1 VDSVRPESGDG
12 RRPVP
17 DPGGLID
24 HLLHAHELERQW
36 LAERIHD
43 DPMQALV
50 AVGLRMQLLAA
61 RLGEAE
67 RKQMTEV
74 TDAVSS
80 AMATLR
86 GLLTYLRPRALEHK
100 KLEAILRTYLENAT
114 DDWHVDGQLDYRV
127 PEEPE
132 SRVVL
137 TLFRL
142 TQIAVEDVRRRGS
155 ATQLRIAVRPEDD
168 GLLTEVI
175 DNGPYD
181 GQPEGAGLSTREMR
195 EWALSGGGWWES
207 ETSAT
212 GTTVRFWL
220 PLTLVDTSP

>member
-1 VDSVRPESGDG
+1 TRFSRDWSSDVCSSDLHNRQVDSVRPESGDG

-74 TDAVSS
+74 TDAGSS

-86 GLLTYLRPRALEHK
+86 GLLTYLRPRALEAQQ
-100 KLEAILRTYLENAT
+100 LAASPRPYLAT
-114 DDWHVDGQLDYRV
+114 
-127 PEEPE
+127 
-132 SRVVL
+132 
-137 TLFRL
+137 
-142 TQIAVEDVRRRGS
+142 
-155 ATQLRIAVRPEDD
+155 ATHDRP
-168 GLLTEVI
+168 
-175 DNGPYD
+175 
-181 GQPEGAGLSTREMR
+181 
-195 EWALSGGGWWES
+195 
-207 ETSAT
+207 
-212 GTTVRFWL
+212 
-220 PLTLVDTSP
+220 